1 MYQDFFL
8 KFTDEIAANAV
19 LYTTHAEVLDEEGN
33 VVSEAYT
40 TPNYINIDVLGI
52 LYQKQEIPDPEN
64 PPEPIPLEGWHVNV
78 RVMPDEDSAP
88 LNAFEVSP
96 APSVWR
102 RVWA

>member
-1 MYQDFFL
+1 MDLYL
-8 KFTDEIAANAV
+8 KFTDETAANAV
-19 LYTTHAEVLDEEGN
+19 LYTTHAEVLDAEGN

-52 LYQKQEIPDPEN
+52 LYQKAPDPL
-64 PPEPIPLEGWHVNV
+64 PDPYEPIPLDGWHVNV
-78 RVMPDEDSAP
+78 RTMPDEDSSA
-88 LNAFEVSP
+88 LQAYEVTP

>member
-1 MYQDFFL
+1 MYLDLYLSFQD
-8 KFTDEIAANAV
+8 AAQADSV
-19 LYTTHAEVLDEEGN
+19 LYTVTPEVVDEDGN

-40 TPNYINIDVLGI
+40 TPNFINIDVLGI

-64 PPEPIPLEGWHVNV
+64 PPIPLEGWHVNV

>member
-1 MYQDFFL
+1 MDFYC
-8 KFTDEIAANAV
+8 KFTDETAANAV
-19 LYTTHAEVLDEEGN
+19 LYTTHAEVLDMDGN

-52 LYQKQEIPDPEN
+52 LYQKQEILEDA
-64 PPEPIPLEGWHVNV
+64 PIPLDGWHVNI
-78 RVMPDEDSAP
+78 RTMPNEHSAP

>member
-8 KFTDEIAANAV
+8 KFTDETAANAV

-52 LYQKQEIPDPEN
+52 LYQKAPDPL
-64 PPEPIPLEGWHVNV
+64 PDPYEPIPLEGWHVNV

>member
-1 MYQDFFL
+1 MDFYL
-8 KFTDEIAANAV
+8 KFTSEEAAKAV

-33 VVSEAYT
+33 VVSASYT
-40 TPNYINIDVLGI
+40 TPNFINIDTLGVM
-52 LYQKQEIPDPEN
+52 YQKQDIPDPDN
-64 PPEPIPLEGWHVNV
+64 PPIPLDGWHVNV
-78 RVMPDEDSAP
+78 RAMPDEDSAP

>member
-1 MYQDFFL
+1 MYLDLYLSFQD
-8 KFTDEIAANAV
+8 AAQADSV
-19 LYTTHAEVLDEEGN
+19 LYTVTPEVVDEDGN

-40 TPNYINIDVLGI
+40 TPNFINIDVLGI

-64 PPEPIPLEGWHVNV
+64 PPIPLEGWHVNV

-102 RVWA
+102 RVWG

>member
-1 MYQDFFL
+1 MDFYL
-8 KFTDEIAANAV
+8 KFTDETAANAV

-33 VVSEAYT
+33 VISEAYT

-64 PPEPIPLEGWHVNV
+64 PPEPIPLDGWHVNV
-78 RVMPDEDSAP
+78 RTMPDEDSSVLQAY
-88 LNAFEVSP
+88 EVTP
-96 APSVWR
+96 APAVWR

>member
-1 MYQDFFL
+1 MDFFL
-8 KFTDEIAANAV
+8 KFTSEEAANAV
-19 LYTTHAEVLDEEGN
+19 LYTTHPEVLDEEGN

-52 LYQKQEIPDPEN
+52 LYQKQDNPEDT
-64 PPEPIPLEGWHVNV
+64 PIPLDGWHVNV
-78 RVMPDEDSAP
+78 RTMPDEDSSA
-88 LNAFEVSP
+88 LQAYEVTP

>member
-8 KFTDEIAANAV
+8 KFTSEEAAKAV
-19 LYTTHAEVLDEEGN
+19 LYTTHADVLDEEGN

-40 TPNYINIDVLGI
+40 TPNFINIDTLGVM
-52 LYQKQEIPDPEN
+52 YQKQDIPDPEN
-64 PPEPIPLEGWHVNV
+64 PPIPLDGWHVNV
-78 RVMPDEDSAP
+78 RTMPNEDSSA
-88 LNAFEVSP
+88 LQAYEVSP

>member
-1 MYQDFFL
+1 MDFFL
-8 KFTDEIAANAV
+8 KFTSEEAANAV

-40 TPNYINIDVLGI
+40 TPNFINIDVLGI
-52 LYQKQEIPDPEN
+52 LYQKQDNPEDT
-64 PPEPIPLEGWHVNV
+64 PIPLDGLHVNV
-78 RVMPDEDSAP
+78 RTMPNEDSSA
-88 LNAFEVSP
+88 LQAYEVTP

>member
-1 MYQDFFL
+1 MDFYC
-8 KFTDEIAANAV
+8 KFTSEEAANAV

-52 LYQKQEIPDPEN
+52 LYQKQDNPEDT
-64 PPEPIPLEGWHVNV
+64 PIPLDGWHVNV
-78 RVMPDEDSAP
+78 RTMPDEDSSA
-88 LNAFEVSP
+88 LQAYEVTP

-102 RVWA
+102 RIWA

>member
-1 MYQDFFL
+1 MDFYC
-8 KFTDEIAANAV
+8 KFTDETAANAV

-40 TPNYINIDVLGI
+40 TPNFINIDVLGI
-52 LYQKQEIPDPEN
+52 LYQKQDT
-64 PPEPIPLEGWHVNV
+64 PIPLDGWHVNV
-78 RVMPDEDSAP
+78 RTMPNEDSSA
-88 LNAFEVSP
+88 LQAYEVSP